1 MIIEKHKLIFV
12 HIIKT
17 AGVSIETQYGVDTH
31 DHRTALQYKTELGEA
46 SYKDHFSFTV
56 TRNPWDK
63 MVSQYFYNAFNWV
76 PKGSSFKDYI
86 KVFGEG
92 KQITR
97 FSPYHLPYITD
108 EKNKIIVDYIGR
120 FEELEKT
127 MRVVSKESG
136 IPYQPLPHKN
146 KTKRNRDYTHYYDD
160 ETREIIARLFKEEIE
175 LFDYE
180 FGREKGCKS
189 YLKR

>member
-1 MIIEKHKLIFV
+1 MIVSENKLIFV
-12 HIIKT
+12 HVIKT
-17 AGVSIETQYGVDTH
+17 AGVSIETQFSKPTH
-31 DHRTALQYKTELGEA
+31 DHRTALQYKTELGDA
-46 SYKDHFSFTV
+46 SYKDYFSFTI

-97 FSPYHLPYITD
+97 FSPYHLPYISD
-108 EKNKIIVDYIGR
+108 ENNKIIVDYIGR

-127 MRVVSKESG
+127 MRVVSKETG

-146 KTKRNRDYTHYYDD
+146 KTKRNRDYTQYYDD
-160 ETREIIARLFKEEIE
+160 ETREIIARLFKKEIE

-180 FGREKGCKS
+180 FGRVK
-189 YLKR
+189 